1 MTDEG
6 ENLWRENVEIIPSS
20 TEESDFNDTDSV
32 DRVWND
38 TQAELKKKANQPEI
52 LAPDS
57 DPEDINI
64 EADGPSH
71 KIMEIEVSEKPDPK
85 SRKIDWNTKSSAK
98 NLQRAQYRRNQED
111 SVQA

>member
-6 ENLWRENVEIIPSS
+6 ENLWRENNE
-20 TEESDFNDTDSV
+20 TESDFDDTDSV
-32 DRVWND
+32 DRVWNE
-38 TQAELKKKANQPEI
+38 TQAKLKKKATQPEI
-52 LAPDS
+52 LVPDS
-57 DPEDINI
+57 DPDFNSI
-64 EADGPSH
+64 E
-71 KIMEIEVSEKPDPK
+71 EIGVSEISDSK